1 MTWAGMVKLLVPILV
16 KTIRKEFRSRLLVTP
31 VVASRTV
38 PVGLVMGLAEVIRT
52 WTSALISPLVGV
64 TVSVEA

>member
-1 MTWAGMVKLLVPILV
+1 MVKLLVPILV
-16 KTIRKEFRSRLLVTP
+16 KTIRKEFRSTVLVTP
-31 VVASRTV
+31 VPVSRTM
-38 PVGLVMGLAEVIRT
+38 PVGLVMGLAEAIRT